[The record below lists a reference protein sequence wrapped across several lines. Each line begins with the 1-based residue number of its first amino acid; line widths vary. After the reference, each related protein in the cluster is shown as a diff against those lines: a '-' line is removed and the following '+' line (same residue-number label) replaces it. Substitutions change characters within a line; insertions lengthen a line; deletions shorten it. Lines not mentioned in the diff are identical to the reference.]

1 MRTKETMT
9 KKEIA
14 FKERM
19 AKQKVKKGF
28 CDEDVWSI
36 DIWFCKTISPMLRQ
50 LAKTSHGCP
59 LLDENGDVIYKEKT
73 SSEELDIY
81 AKRWE
86 ETLLHMAFLADEMH
100 EDTCSMKN
108 PFEKE
113 RKRIYKTFEKKYGF
127 WGEKLYTEE
136 DKKKKEEGIYNMY
149 TPEDDPIHGEEYQK
163 IINQH
168 SEYEGK
174 IADYM
179 ERCKEEFF
187 LLFCKYFRHL
197 WD

>member
-1 MRTKETMT
+1 MRTNETMT

-136 DKKKKEEGIYNMY
+136 DKKKEEGIYNMY

-168 SEYEGK
+168 SEYEDK